1 MHCILTGEP
10 PGSSLRV
17 RLAAFLPQMAK
28 ANEDL
33 DELVQQGKV
42 ESIDA
47 HLVPDFGTEAGNA
60 DDDDD
65 AAASDSSDSE
75 AAAAAAAEP
84 AAEGKVGSN
93 EKRVV
98 QLSFAIGDFDDTPMA
113 KLEDQ
118 QEAAGDSSEQMVTLT
133 ELSDVVDG
141 ANAADS
147 SSGASEPQK
156 AAAPP
161 KGKLIQEL

>member
-1 MHCILTGEP
+1 
-10 PGSSLRV
+10 
-17 RLAAFLPQMAK
+17 MAK

-33 DELVQQGKV
+33 DELVQQGKI

-75 AAAAAAAEP
+75 AAAAAAAAEP
-84 AAEGKVGSN
+84 SAEGKPSSD

-118 QEAAGDSSEQMVTLT
+118 QEAAEDSTEQMVTLT
-133 ELSDVVDG
+133 ELSDVVDS
-141 ANAADS
+141 ANAAD

>member
-1 MHCILTGEP
+1 
-10 PGSSLRV
+10 
-17 RLAAFLPQMAK
+17 MAK

-33 DELVQQGKV
+33 DELVQQGKI

-75 AAAAAAAEP
+75 AAAAAAEP
-84 AAEGKVGSN
+84 SAEGKPSSD

-118 QEAAGDSSEQMVTLT
+118 QEAAEDSTEQMVTLT
-133 ELSDVVDG
+133 ELSDVVDS
-141 ANAADS
+141 ANAAD

>member
-1 MHCILTGEP
+1 
-10 PGSSLRV
+10 
-17 RLAAFLPQMAK
+17 MAK

-47 HLVPDFGTEAGNA
+47 HLVPDLGTEEGDADV
-60 DDDDD
+60 DDD
-65 AAASDSSDSE
+65 AASDSSDSE
-75 AAAAAAAEP
+75 AAAVAAER
-84 AAEGKVGSN
+84 AAEGSTN
-93 EKRVV
+93 NDEKRVV

-118 QEAAGDSSEQMVTLT
+118 QEAAGDSAEQMVTLT
-133 ELSDVVDG
+133 ELSGVVDSSKTVG
-141 ANAADS
+141 ISGDS
-147 SSGASEPQK
+147 VPQK

>member
-1 MHCILTGEP
+1 
-10 PGSSLRV
+10 
-17 RLAAFLPQMAK
+17 MAK

-75 AAAAAAAEP
+75 AAAAAAEP
-84 AAEGKVGSN
+84 SAEGKPSSD

-118 QEAAGDSSEQMVTLT
+118 QEAAEDSAEQMVTLT